1 MPGYYE
7 ARKKEIENRGD
18 QRERSYN
25 SGSRNGSMTAGKVDQ
40 EGAPME
46 DRASKIN
53 ASLSREEDVMD
64 ITQHR
69 GATGEIL
76 ESVQLE
82 KEAENQGDYFE
93 KKIKEIDS
101 ELMKFELK
109 NDSGNREAVIVETVI
124 DLEGKT
130 ENSGEVQIKSQRG
143 LDDCK

>member
-1 MPGYYE
+1 
-7 ARKKEIENRGD
+7 
-18 QRERSYN
+18 
-25 SGSRNGSMTAGKVDQ
+25 MTAGKVDQ

-82 KEAENQGDYFE
+82 KEAENQGDYFV